1 MLSENKSNK
10 VYPRESKHKT
20 NFFNNYEWC
29 ISLNLLIVE
38 QIDKFQDSKQAH
50 KFNCAPTAFPPFP
63 TGRKMC
69 EQPHNNITSQHSA
82 HTHTHTLKI
91 QQPNT
96 LSRRKTPNNRTNSAD
111 WERARPSAFFN
122 LFWVL
127 VRR

>member
-1 MLSENKSNK
+1 MLPENKSNK

-69 EQPHNNITSQHSA
+69 EQPHNNITSQHLA
-82 HTHTHTLKI
+82 HTHTH
-91 QQPNT
+91 
-96 LSRRKTPNNRTNSAD
+96 SRFNNRTHFQE
-111 WERARPSAFFN
+111 ERPPTTEQT
-122 LFWVL
+122 LLTEKEL
-127 VRR
+127 VRALSSIFFEF